1 MKVINVLLVIVIILA
16 MLFYGI
22 PAYMYSNVGGDN
34 TINSLFMLIT
44 PLVLGPIFGILLLI
58 KMIAKILGRG

>member
-22 PAYMYSNVGGDN
+22 PAYLYANGDG
-34 TINSLFMLIT
+34 INNETYSLFMLFT
-44 PLVLGPIFGILLLI
+44 PLILGPIFGILLLI
-58 KMIAKILGRG
+58 KLVLKFFKR